1 MIFLIWCMF
10 HHLLVTLLSTFFVQ
24 TEIYISWSILVE
36 LHKWYPDYSWAFQ
49 ELHNQPWCCSI
60 LLQLMKKKLC
70 GFRFL
75 MEMEPGLE
83 PFSKFFLKKKLLAHG
98 TLLHFRWT
106 APKGPMNWII
116 HVGDWKSQLQ
126 HPSLSTPGLHP
137 CDARYTSFAT
147 CSTLVSLIKWSNNTV
162 KIERVSSLSFHFQ
175 CR

>member
-1 MIFLIWCMF
+1 MLLFIWCMF

-24 TEIYISWSILVE
+24 TEIYVSRSILVE
-36 LHKWYPDYSWAFQ
+36 LHKWYPNYSWTFQ

-60 LLQLMKKKLC
+60 LLQLMKKKL
-70 GFRFL
+70 
-75 MEMEPGLE
+75 
-83 PFSKFFLKKKLLAHG
+83 LAHG
-98 TLLHFRWT
+98 TLHHFRWT

-116 HVGDWKSQLQ
+116 HVGDWKSQLL

-137 CDARYTSFAT
+137 CDAWYTSFAT

>member
-1 MIFLIWCMF
+1 MLLFIWCMF

-24 TEIYISWSILVE
+24 TEIYISRLILVE
-36 LHKWYPDYSWAFQ
+36 LHKWYPNYSWTFHK
-49 ELHNQPWCCSI
+49 LHDQPWCCST
-60 LLQLMKKKLC
+60 LLQLM
-70 GFRFL
+70 
-75 MEMEPGLE
+75 
-83 PFSKFFLKKKLLAHG
+83 KKLLAHG

-137 CDARYTSFAT
+137 CDAWYTLFAT

>member
-1 MIFLIWCMF
+1 MLLFIWCMF

-24 TEIYISWSILVE
+24 TEIYISRSILVE
-36 LHKWYPDYSWAFQ
+36 LHKWYPNYSWAFQ

-60 LLQLMKKKLC
+60 LLQLM
-70 GFRFL
+70 
-75 MEMEPGLE
+75 
-83 PFSKFFLKKKLLAHG
+83 KKKLLAHG

>member
-1 MIFLIWCMF
+1 MLLFIWCMF

-24 TEIYISWSILVE
+24 TEIYISRLILVE
-36 LHKWYPDYSWAFQ
+36 LHKWYPDYSWTFH
-49 ELHNQPWCCSI
+49 ELHNKPWCCSI
-60 LLQLMKKKLC
+60 LLQLMKKKL
-70 GFRFL
+70 
-75 MEMEPGLE
+75 
-83 PFSKFFLKKKLLAHG
+83 LAHG
-98 TLLHFRWT
+98 ALLHFRWT
-106 APKGPMNWII
+106 AQKGPMNWII

-162 KIERVSSLSFHFQ
+162 KLERVSSLSFHFQ

>member
-1 MIFLIWCMF
+1 MLLFIWCMF

-24 TEIYISWSILVE
+24 TEIYISRSILVE
-36 LHKWYPDYSWAFQ
+36 LHKWYPNYSWAFQ
-49 ELHNQPWCCSI
+49 ELHNQPWCGSM
-60 LLQLMKKKLC
+60 LLQLM
-70 GFRFL
+70 
-75 MEMEPGLE
+75 
-83 PFSKFFLKKKLLAHG
+83 KKKLLAHG
-98 TLLHFRWT
+98 TLLDFRWN
-106 APKGPMNWII
+106 ARKGPMNWII

>member
-1 MIFLIWCMF
+1 MLLFIWCMF

-24 TEIYISWSILVE
+24 TEIYISRSILVE
-36 LHKWYPDYSWAFQ
+36 LHKWYPNYSWAFQ

-83 PFSKFFLKKKLLAHG
+83 PFSYFFKKKLLAHW

-116 HVGDWKSQLQ
+116 HVGDWC
-126 HPSLSTPGLHP
+126 HPFYDGVD
-137 CDARYTSFAT
+137 CRYGSHHEVCSFLVWPFAKNPACWSCSCAT
-147 CSTLVSLIKWSNNTV
+147 VLALPW
-162 KIERVSSLSFHFQ
+162 
-175 CR
+175 